1 MRMTIRAAW
10 LAVLL
15 LAGTAFLWSQSQ
27 NIQITQGPKVE
38 NTTDKTAV
46 IAWSTNV
53 QGSTVVKFGTDQ
65 NNLNQMAQA
74 PWGGLTHRVTLRKL
88 QPGTT
93 YYFTVD
99 SGQAQGTGTNTLS
112 QVQSF
117 TTQGGNQGGNAQP
130 QPNDAANN
138 NSQQWNY
145 DLQASCSNQTAT
157 SFDVTWT
164 TGRAGSSRVN
174 YGTDPNN
181 MTQFQLA
188 PWGETNHKLT
198 IDNLK
203 PGTTYYLQAQT
214 ESEQGNG
221 AKEASK
227 QITCTTRS
235 Q

>member
-1 MRMTIRAAW
+1 MRTTIRAAW

-27 NIQITQGPKVE
+27 NIQITQGPKIESV
-38 NTTDKTAV
+38 TDKMAV

-53 QGSTVVKFGTDQ
+53 PGSTVVKFGTDQ
-65 NNLNQMAQA
+65 NNLNRMAEA
-74 PWGGLTHRVTLRKL
+74 PWGGLTHRVTLRRL

-93 YYFTVD
+93 YYFHVE
-99 SGQAQGTGTNTLS
+99 SGQAQGTGTNVLS

-117 TTQGGNQGGNAQP
+117 TTQGGNPQP
-130 QPNDAANN
+130 QSSN
-138 NSQQWNY
+138 NSQPWNY

-157 SFDVTWT
+157 SFDVTWST
-164 TGRAGSSRVN
+164 SRPGSSRVN

-188 PWGETNHKLT
+188 PWGETNHKVT
-198 IDNLK
+198 IGNLK
-203 PGTTYYLQAQT
+203 PGTTYYVQAQT

-227 QITCTTRS
+227 QLTCTTKS